1 MSDKTKTKTIRFPVA
16 LEKTIL
22 KDAKK
27 SSRDFTKQVLHI
39 LQQHYGEA
47 K

>member
-1 MSDKTKTKTIRFPVA
+1 MSEKTKTKTVRFPLT
-16 LEKTIL
+16 LEKIIL

-27 SSRDFTKQVLHI
+27 NCRDFTKQVLHI